1 MINLQATW
9 KHKILILVP
18 IAIGITVFIFML
30 KSKTPPPL
38 ASVSEVSQTVRTVH
52 VLKTNVT
59 PSIKVYG
66 TAEPERTWN
75 AVSEVSGRIIYINP
89 LLRDGNILPK
99 GTELLKIDPVD
110 YELTLVQLKA
120 ELSEIDIKEK
130 NTQASIAIEERNLKL
145 AVGDY
150 SRKKKLHAKGTASQS
165 SLDQAEQATLV
176 KNAALQNLRNTISLI
191 PAERNVL
198 DAKVS
203 QAQRDLDQTVIY
215 APYDIRIADLE
226 IESNQYT
233 SLGQNLF
240 KGDVIDQVEIS
251 AQIPMGALPALLSGS
266 RSQENSNDIM
276 TNSLAK
282 LSGLK
287 ATVQINL
294 GDKSV
299 KWPATVV
306 RMSDTID
313 TKTRTLG
320 IIVSVKDPYKNIQP
334 GIKPPL
340 VKGMF
345 VQIHIT
351 GTPLSNQLVVPRT
364 AVRQE
369 RVYVVNKQ
377 GRLETKKIDVLFSQN
392 GASIIKDNLNEG
404 DKIIVSDLIP
414 AVDGMLLTTVNDT
427 SLSQSMK
434 NAVSA
439 IGNSQ

>member
-1 MINLQATW
+1 MTNTQATW
-9 KHKILILVP
+9 KRKILILVP
-18 IAIGITVFIFML
+18 IVIGIAVFIFML

-38 ASVSEVSQTVRTVH
+38 SPVTEVSQTVRTVH
-52 VLKTNVT
+52 VLKTNVI
-59 PSIKVYG
+59 PSIMVYG

-99 GTELLKIDPVD
+99 DTELLKIDPVD
-110 YELTLVQLKA
+110 YELALVQLKA

-130 NTQASIAIEERNLKL
+130 NTQALIAIEERNLKL
-145 AVGDY
+145 AKGDY
-150 SRKKKLHAKGTASQS
+150 SRKQKLRKKGAASQS
-165 SLDQAEQATLV
+165 SLDQAEQAVLV
-176 KNAALQNLRNTISLI
+176 KNVTLQNLRNTISLI

-198 DAKVS
+198 NAKAS
-203 QAQRDLDQTVIY
+203 QAQRDLDQTIIY

-233 SLGQNLF
+233 SLGQSLF

-251 AQIPMGALPALLSGS
+251 AQIPMGVLPALLSGKGNQKDS
-266 RSQENSNDIM
+266 DDIM
-276 TNSLAK
+276 INSLAE
-282 LSGLK
+282 LTGLK
-287 ATVQINL
+287 AVVRIDL
-294 GDKSV
+294 GDANV

-320 IIVSVKDPYKNIQP
+320 FIVSVKDPYKNIQP

-351 GTPLSNQLVVPRT
+351 GNPLKNKLVIPRT
-364 AVRQE
+364 AVRQGH
-369 RVYVVNKQ
+369 VYVMNKQ
-377 GRLETKKIDVLFSQN
+377 NRLETKKVDVLFSQN
-392 GASIIKDNLNEG
+392 GASIIKGNLNEG
-404 DKIIVSDLIP
+404 DKVIVSDLIP
-414 AVDGMLLTTVNDT
+414 AVDGMLLTAVNDT
-427 SLSQSMK
+427 SLTQSVK
-434 NAVSA
+434 NAAS
-439 IGNSQ
+439 GMGSSQ